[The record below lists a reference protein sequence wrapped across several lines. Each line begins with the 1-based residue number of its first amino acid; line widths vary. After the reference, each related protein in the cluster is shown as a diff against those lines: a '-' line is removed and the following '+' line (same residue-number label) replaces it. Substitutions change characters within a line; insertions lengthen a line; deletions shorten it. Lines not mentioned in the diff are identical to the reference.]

1 MVLALKRA
9 KRDEFGRPTITFT
22 TSEIKKVMGRDDGS
36 FYTQLKS
43 VAKAMTGR
51 TMFIED
57 KEQHS
62 FKFINIIH
70 TAEFENGKFTVNFT
84 PEMNNYLDDLKS
96 QYNILNT
103 VYTGNIGNLQLTADL
118 TDDEAI
124 KEQKQIEYYLKYVK
138 K

>member
-1 MVLALKRA
+1 MSNEAREIYKHEEITRSNTLISAKYKSTLTENKIMVLALKRA

-57 KEQHS
+57 KEQLS

-84 PEMNNYLDDLKS
+84 PEMNNYLDD
-96 QYNILNT
+96 
-103 VYTGNIGNLQLTADL
+103 
-118 TDDEAI
+118 
-124 KEQKQIEYYLKYVK
+124 
-138 K
+138 